1 MQASGVMHLHKVSRP
16 QPYLKRLHAGC
27 AQRQQQ
33 TRTFSSKKWM
43 EILFRSQKQPTAAQW

>member
-16 QPYLKRLHAGC
+16 QPYLKRLHACC